1 MQTLAKFTINSKEY
15 TAVLME
21 GTTPFADA
29 ATKTLYDAILAKIHV
44 GDTINVKGVICGS
57 SFIVTAV
64 DDVTFVKAS
73 ELTDAEK
80 AQKALDSAKKKFA
93 ESYKANTTITL
104 SDGITA
110 VVKSGSTAKVEN
122 GKVVITPTDE
132 EVEVVVTLTATS
144 GSESKS
150 EDVTFKTK
158 LPEPIIVPE
167 DALSQKVDYKAPA
180 SDVKGVAWGT
190 SVIEYFDFPAGII
203 ADVVINQGT
212 STNAN
217 FNIGHEALR
226 VYKGGQLVLTA
237 AEGHEIYK
245 VEFTF
250 ESTSKDKNPVVEV
263 SDDKKTITVTA
274 ANAQVKISSITIY
287 YK

>member
-1 MQTLAKFTINSKEY
+1 M
-15 TAVLME
+15 
-21 GTTPFADA
+21 
-29 ATKTLYDAILAKIHV
+29 
-44 GDTINVKGVICGS
+44 
-57 SFIVTAV
+57 
-64 DDVTFVKAS
+64 
-73 ELTDAEK
+73 
-80 AQKALDSAKKKFA
+80 
-93 ESYKANTTITL
+93 
-104 SDGITA
+104 
-110 VVKSGSTAKVEN
+110 
-122 GKVVITPTDE
+122 
-132 EVEVVVTLTATS
+132 
-144 GSESKS
+144 
-150 EDVTFKTK
+150 
-158 LPEPIIVPE
+158 PE

-250 ESTSKDKNPVVEV
+250 DATSKDKNPVVEV
-263 SDDKKTITVTA
+263 SDDKKTITVSA
-274 ANAQVKISSITIY
+274 VNAQAKITSITIY